1 MNNCPQPLHSAAVPT
16 VSPRG
21 RYHGYTLIE
30 ILITVAV
37 LGILAAVIIPQL
49 GAAAT
54 DQVSGAAQIIISD
67 LDYAR
72 SLAITNNSKYR
83 IEFQI
88 DQNRYVLTHAGDNA
102 ALNALPA
109 HPFRKPS
116 ADPHSLEVALRDFPS
131 VGATVKIASI
141 VTEATSPKSV
151 DTIEFN
157 TLGQT
162 TRTQPTI
169 IWLSSSA
176 GAEEVFLP
184 IRVNPVTGLT
194 TIGEFTTTAPITP

>member
-1 MNNCPQPLHSAAVPT
+1 MNGRFEQSPAEEDTS
-16 VSPRG
+16 VSRRG
-21 RYHGYTLIE
+21 GRGGFTLIE

-54 DQVSGAAQIIISD
+54 DQVSGAAQIIVSD

-83 IEFQI
+83 IEFQS
-88 DQNRYVLTHAGDNA
+88 DQNGYVLTHTGANA
-102 ALNALPA
+102 ALDALPA

-116 ADPHSLEVALRDFPS
+116 ADPLALEVALRDFPS
-131 VGATVKIASI
+131 IGATVMIASI
-141 VTEATSPKSV
+141 VTEETSPKAV
-151 DTIEFN
+151 DTIEFS

-176 GAEEVFLP
+176 GAEEIFLP

-194 TIGEFTTTAPITP
+194 TIGEFTMTAPITP

>member
-1 MNNCPQPLHSAAVPT
+1 MNAPQRQLRIAQWMLSIR
-16 VSPRG
+16 SEQRG
-21 RYHGYTLIE
+21 GYTLIE

-49 GAAAT
+49 GVAAT
-54 DQVSGAAQIIISD
+54 DQVSGAAQIIVAD
-67 LDYAR
+67 LEYAR

-83 IEFQI
+83 IEFES
-88 DQNRYVLTHAGDNA
+88 DRNLYVLTHTGANA
-102 ALNALPA
+102 ALNVLPA

-116 ADPHSLEVALRDFPS
+116 ADPESLEVAFRDFPR
-131 VGATVKIASI
+131 VGATVRIASI
-141 VTEATSPKSV
+141 VTEETSPKAV
-151 DTIEFN
+151 DMIEFN

-176 GAEEVFLP
+176 GAEEIFLP
-184 IRVNPVTGLT
+184 IRISPITGLSA
-194 TIGEFTTTAPITP
+194 IGEFTTTAPLMP

>member
-1 MNNCPQPLHSAAVPT
+1 MSGLLRQLCDNQRTPFLGT
-16 VSPRG
+16 GKRG
-21 RYHGYTLIE
+21 GYTLIE

-54 DQVSGAAQIIISD
+54 DQVSGAAQIIATD

-83 IEFQI
+83 IEFQT
-88 DQNRYVLTHAGDNA
+88 DQNGYVLTHTGPNA
-102 ALNALPA
+102 ALNLLPV

-116 ADPHSLEVALRDFPS
+116 ADAQTLEVALRDFPS

-141 VTEATSPKSV
+141 VTEETSPKSV

-162 TRTQPTI
+162 TRTQPTV

-176 GAEEVFLP
+176 GAEEIFLP
-184 IRVNPVTGLT
+184 IRVNPITGLT
-194 TIGEFTTTAPITP
+194 EIGEFTTNVPLTP